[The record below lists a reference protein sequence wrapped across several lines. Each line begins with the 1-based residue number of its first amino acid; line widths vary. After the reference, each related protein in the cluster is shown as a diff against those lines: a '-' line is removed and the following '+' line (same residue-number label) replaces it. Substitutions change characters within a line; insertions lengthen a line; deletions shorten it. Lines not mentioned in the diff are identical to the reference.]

1 MKNTLLTLSIILFS
15 AFSMNAIG
23 QDVAVKKTNGPV
35 IKLDKDVHDYGT
47 IDKGA
52 DGKCV
57 FTVSN
62 TGNQPLIISL
72 CKGSCGCTV
81 PTCPKEPIAPG
92 TSQTIEVKYDTQRVG
107 PINKQVKITSNAVN
121 ATNFANGSGT
131 TVVKIKGSIKDPN
144 AATGIT
150 APKGTAK

>member
-1 MKNTLLTLSIILFS
+1 MKNALLTLSILLVG
-15 AFSMNAIG
+15 AVSMNTFA
-23 QDVAVKKTNGPV
+23 QTEVKKTNGPV
-35 IKLDKDVHDYGT
+35 IKLDTEVHDYGT

-52 DGKCV
+52 DGKCT

-121 ATNFANGSGT
+121 STNFTNGSGT
-131 TVVKIKGSIKDPN
+131 TIVKIRGNIKDPN
-144 AATGIT
+144 AATSGSS
-150 APKGTAK
+150 GGSE

>member
-1 MKNTLLTLSIILFS
+1 MKKVLFTLSILLVA
-15 AFSMNAIG
+15 AFGMNGMAQEVG
-23 QDVAVKKTNGPV
+23 ATPTNGPK
-35 IKLDKDVHDYGT
+35 IKLDKEVHDYGT

-52 DGKCV
+52 NGKCT
-57 FTVSN
+57 FTITN

-92 TSQTIEVKYDTQRVG
+92 TSSTIEVKYDTQRVG

-121 ATNFANGSGT
+121 QKNYNADTGSGT

-144 AATGIT
+144 ASTG
-150 APKGTAK
+150 GTTGVN